1 MLKLTANFNR
11 KQSNKIQMK
20 NQFNYFW
27 LLHLILFVCLSF
39 ALSCTRPEKPLKE
52 GFQDRFPQGA
62 DDNLIPIDFL
72 RLSSN
77 IEEDN
82 PYSFKSL
89 KDSILKPDSLLKIK
103 TVSKG
108 EKVKISVGQK
118 DTGIDPKV
126 SFRNEYEILNYE
138 IVKPK
143 TKFQEKLK
151 QLLGKVEFHGFPDT
165 EYYIAPH
172 FERNYLMLYKVGR
185 WKDIPYDERHLGVKS
200 GDKVAVPLVGYPIQY
215 CKGEVKLDDY
225 DQESDLSR
233 PVCDGVSIK
242 DANYISLYAA
252 NTKEEFK
259 YLSKLDLFPKDFFK
273 GKWFYYRTVVKSPE
287 KREVG
292 HRFFEAAHLVE
303 FHQFPDKLELRDASG
318 YNLEEEDKVRSFFIP
333 IERQDYRIK
342 RKSENIAEDF
352 AEELK
357 DKSPDINRPWFT
369 IKFDDLVK
377 NEIEF
382 EGKKSLKDHYVSNDY
397 VSFDVEVTQK
407 GSGAYLLTYA
417 FRKAVDNPGYIEK
430 QWFEEDSSL
439 FFPVFAE
446 KRKYYKLATDHTQE
460 DNDRFFR
467 TTRFDPKKGEIKWY
481 FSKQTPKE
489 DRVRDIG
496 RQAVTLL
503 NRAFEIASEG
513 SKNKI
518 KITLDK
524 TGADKGVGDIRYNI
538 INLVVSDS
546 VSGGLFGLGPN
557 VANPITGEA
566 ISATAN
572 VWVSNIVAS
581 YINTVRAY
589 IRFQIYPPSW
599 RMWSFPYGVTDF
611 IHERIQKNCPKV
623 REFIQ
628 KQQAIQKQQNKRL
641 VFHPE
646 DPRLQDTEIINRCAH
661 KISQIQILETTL
673 HEMLHGVGLRHIFSA
688 SADSENFYKSYKEMR
703 ELFGEDFGGKVFL
716 EATKSHPHPPQFSSL
731 MDYSN
736 LLSPIL
742 FLPGK
747 LDIASLRFV
756 YFNKVELVKKG
767 AEPFLEVPA
776 GADRDPENP
785 QKSILATIKAEQLK
799 REDIKS
805 YRVCGGKKPRPDDP
819 SIGEINPD
827 DPLCF
832 KSDYGATPKEV
843 VENNISFTNTFLM
856 LRRNRYDS
864 EKITTSPALFGYIMA
879 QHLALIY
886 DKWGMSYRD
895 ALLSENGRHVS
906 DYNFL
911 DQSDATEYKTL
922 IEKEAQSNPKFKEY
936 YDIREP
942 LFNYIKELAFLP
954 VKHCVYKRA
963 DGSYKSVALENIE
976 EKIPNNEYSEESRD
990 EKEKKVE
997 FINCQSPAVTKWATD
1012 NEVWDANS
1020 KFGTL
1025 ITEVGFFS
1033 KHRKYLLRPVERDE
1047 IDEKSVFDNL
1057 SPDMVSGEKPLPNGA
1072 TFWARYITIFAGMV
1086 GVEPDF
1092 GHWYYKE
1099 MSDYIFNGI
1108 NLNPYIDETNPHYNR
1123 NGTVKLDIPRDDRGY
1138 PALPRVLSYKI
1149 DIQTPF
1155 PATTIG
1161 IYEGRQFSVDISKQ
1175 LLLKLSADTNLKQKL
1190 LFHFQ
1195 AQVVSSADLS
1205 RYAETWESGNGLYTP
1220 FIAQLYREHKDKQNN
1235 TEDKISLEKFI
1246 QTHSSVLVSP
1256 ANERLLIPYEKDS
1269 FLARL
1274 FQKFHEYSKCVNQHK
1289 AVSCEDLE
1297 EKRIFIKAVL
1307 DVYASA
1313 G

>member
-1 MLKLTANFNR
+1 MAFRIVSL
-11 KQSNKIQMK
+11 
-20 NQFNYFW
+20 
-27 LLHLILFVCLSF
+27 
-39 ALSCTRPEKPLKE
+39 
-52 GFQDRFPQGA
+52 QGA

-77 IEEDN
+77 IDKDN

-103 TVSKG
+103 TVSEG
-108 EKVKISVGQK
+108 EKVKISAGQE

-126 SFRNEYEILNYE
+126 SFRNEYEILDYE
-138 IVKPK
+138 IAKPK

-185 WKDIPYDERHLGVKS
+185 WKDLPYDERHLGVKS

-225 DQESDLSR
+225 DQESGLSR

-242 DANYISLYAA
+242 DADYISLYIK
-252 NTKEEFK
+252 TKEEFK
-259 YLSKLDLFPKDFFK
+259 YLPKLDLFPKDFFK
-273 GKWFYYRTVVKSPE
+273 GKWFYYRTVVKSPK

-303 FHQFPDKLELRDASG
+303 FHQLPDKLELIDASG
-318 YNLEEEDKVRSFFIP
+318 YNLEKEDKVRSFFIP

-342 RKSENIAEDF
+342 RKSENIAEGF
-352 AEELK
+352 EEELK

-581 YINTVRAY
+581 YIKIIRAY

-599 RMWSFPYGVTDF
+599 RMWSSPYGVTDF
-611 IHERIQKNCPKV
+611 IHERIQKNCHKV

-628 KQQAIQKQQNKRL
+628 KQQSKRL

-661 KISQIQILETTL
+661 KISQVQILETTL

-688 SADSENFYKSYKEMR
+688 SADSENFYNSYKEMR
-703 ELFGEDFGGKVFL
+703 ELFGENFGGKVFP
-716 EATKSHPHPPQFSSL
+716 EGDKKSPSSAAIFFL
-731 MDYSN
+731 N
-736 LLSPIL
+736 GLL
-742 FLPGK
+742 
-747 LDIASLRFV
+747 
-756 YFNKVELVKKG
+756 
-767 AEPFLEVPA
+767 
-776 GADRDPENP
+776 
-785 QKSILATIKAEQLK
+785 
-799 REDIKS
+799 
-805 YRVCGGKKPRPDDP
+805 
-819 SIGEINPD
+819 
-827 DPLCF
+827 
-832 KSDYGATPKEV
+832 
-843 VENNISFTNTFLM
+843 
-856 LRRNRYDS
+856 
-864 EKITTSPALFGYIMA
+864 
-879 QHLALIY
+879 
-886 DKWGMSYRD
+886 
-895 ALLSENGRHVS
+895 
-906 DYNFL
+906 
-911 DQSDATEYKTL
+911 
-922 IEKEAQSNPKFKEY
+922 
-936 YDIREP
+936 
-942 LFNYIKELAFLP
+942 ELAFSQL
-954 VKHCVYKRA
+954 
-963 DGSYKSVALENIE
+963 
-976 EKIPNNEYSEESRD
+976 
-990 EKEKKVE
+990 
-997 FINCQSPAVTKWATD
+997 
-1012 NEVWDANS
+1012 
-1020 KFGTL
+1020 
-1025 ITEVGFFS
+1025 
-1033 KHRKYLLRPVERDE
+1033 
-1047 IDEKSVFDNL
+1047 
-1057 SPDMVSGEKPLPNGA
+1057 
-1072 TFWARYITIFAGMV
+1072 IFAG
-1086 GVEPDF
+1086 
-1092 GHWYYKE
+1092 KA
-1099 MSDYIFNGI
+1099 
-1108 NLNPYIDETNPHYNR
+1108 
-1123 NGTVKLDIPRDDRGY
+1123 GY
-1138 PALPRVLSYKI
+1138 S
-1149 DIQTPF
+1149 
-1155 PATTIG
+1155 
-1161 IYEGRQFSVDISKQ
+1161 
-1175 LLLKLSADTNLKQKL
+1175 LSAFC
-1190 LFHFQ
+1190 LF
-1195 AQVVSSADLS
+1195 
-1205 RYAETWESGNGLYTP
+1205 
-1220 FIAQLYREHKDKQNN
+1220 
-1235 TEDKISLEKFI
+1235 
-1246 QTHSSVLVSP
+1246 
-1256 ANERLLIPYEKDS
+1256 
-1269 FLARL
+1269 
-1274 FQKFHEYSKCVNQHK
+1274 
-1289 AVSCEDLE
+1289 
-1297 EKRIFIKAVL
+1297 
-1307 DVYASA
+1307 
-1313 G
+1313 